1 MDKNYVYSIVIPV
14 LNEEKVLNELYQ
26 ILTKVMTDIG
36 ESYEIIFINDGST
49 DNSLKIMK
57 QLQTHDKRIKIIDF
71 SRNFGHQIAITA
83 GIDFTSGD
91 AVITID
97 ADLQD
102 PPEVIPDLIKKWKEG
117 YEVIYGIR
125 EKRKG
130 ENFFKK
136 ISTLI
141 FYRLINKMTM
151 INMPPDSGDFRLIDK
166 KVVNN
171 LKNIRENN
179 RYVRGLTYWIG
190 FKQIGVPY
198 ERDKRFAGKSKYP
211 IKKLFKLAYDAIF
224 SFSNFPLKIATY
236 FGFIVSFLS
245 FLYLIYALIIK
256 LFTNSVIHGWTSL
269 MISILFL
276 GGVQLI
282 CLGIIGEYIARI
294 NDEVKKRPL
303 YIIKEIIDEDK

>member
-1 MDKNYVYSIVIPV
+1 
-14 LNEEKVLNELYQ
+14 
-26 ILTKVMTDIG
+26 MTDIG

>member
-26 ILTKVMTDIG
+26 RLTKVMTDIG

-57 QLQTHDKRIKIIDF
+57 QLHTHDKRIKIIDF

-136 ISTLI
+136 ITALI

>member
-1 MDKNYVYSIVIPV
+1 VKVIK
-14 LNEEKVLNELYQ
+14 LF
-26 ILTKVMTDIG
+26 
-36 ESYEIIFINDGST
+36 FINDGST

>member
-1 MDKNYVYSIVIPV
+1 MKVIK
-14 LNEEKVLNELYQ
+14 LF
-26 ILTKVMTDIG
+26 
-36 ESYEIIFINDGST
+36 FINDGST

-136 ISTLI
+136 ITALI

-276 GGVQLI
+276 SGVQLI

>member
-26 ILTKVMTDIG
+26 RLTKVMTDIG

-57 QLQTHDKRIKIIDF
+57 QLHTHDKRIKIIDF

-136 ISTLI
+136 I
-141 FYRLINKMTM
+141 YRL
-151 INMPPDSGDFRLIDK
+151 D
-166 KVVNN
+166 
-171 LKNIRENN
+171 
-179 RYVRGLTYWIG
+179 
-190 FKQIGVPY
+190 
-198 ERDKRFAGKSKYP
+198 
-211 IKKLFKLAYDAIF
+211 
-224 SFSNFPLKIATY
+224 
-236 FGFIVSFLS
+236 
-245 FLYLIYALIIK
+245 IICK
-256 LFTNSVIHGWTSL
+256 F
-269 MISILFL
+269 
-276 GGVQLI
+276 
-282 CLGIIGEYIARI
+282 
-294 NDEVKKRPL
+294 
-303 YIIKEIIDEDK
+303 

>member
-14 LNEEKVLNELYQ
+14 LNEEKVLNELYKR
-26 ILTKVMTDIG
+26 LTKVMTDIG

-136 ISTLI
+136 ITTLI
-141 FYRLINKMTM
+141 FYRLINKITM

-211 IKKLFKLAYDAIF
+211 IKKSFKLAYDAIF

>member
-14 LNEEKVLNELYQ
+14 LNEEKVLNELYKR
-26 ILTKVMTDIG
+26 LTKVMTDIG

-57 QLQTHDKRIKIIDF
+57 QLHTHDKRIKIIDF

>member
-26 ILTKVMTDIG
+26 RLTKVMTDIG

-102 PPEVIPDLIKKWKEG
+102 PPEVIPNLIKKWKEG

-136 ISTLI
+136 ITALI

>member
-1 MDKNYVYSIVIPV
+1 
-14 LNEEKVLNELYQ
+14 
-26 ILTKVMTDIG
+26 MTDIG

-57 QLQTHDKRIKIIDF
+57 QLHTHDKRIKIIDF

-102 PPEVIPDLIKKWKEG
+102 PPEVIPNLIKKWKEG

>member
-1 MDKNYVYSIVIPV
+1 
-14 LNEEKVLNELYQ
+14 
-26 ILTKVMTDIG
+26 
-36 ESYEIIFINDGST
+36 
-49 DNSLKIMK
+49 MK
-57 QLQTHDKRIKIIDF
+57 QLHTHDKRIKIIDF

>member
-14 LNEEKVLNELYQ
+14 LNEEKVLNELYKR
-26 ILTKVMTDIG
+26 LTKVMTDIG

-57 QLQTHDKRIKIIDF
+57 QLHTHDKRIKIIDF

-102 PPEVIPDLIKKWKEG
+102 PPEVIPNLIKKWKEG

-136 ISTLI
+136 ITALI

>member
-14 LNEEKVLNELYQ
+14 LNEEKVLNELYKR
-26 ILTKVMTDIG
+26 LTKVMTDIG

-57 QLQTHDKRIKIIDF
+57 QLHTHDKRIKIIDF

-136 ISTLI
+136 ITALI

>member
-14 LNEEKVLNELYQ
+14 LNEEKVLNELYKR
-26 ILTKVMTDIG
+26 LTKVMTDIG

>member
-26 ILTKVMTDIG
+26 RLTKVMTDIG

-57 QLQTHDKRIKIIDF
+57 QLHTHDKRIKIIDF
-71 SRNFGHQIAITA
+71 SRNLGHQIAITA

>member
-26 ILTKVMTDIG
+26 RLTKVMTDIG

-102 PPEVIPDLIKKWKEG
+102 PPEVIPNLIKKWKEG

>member
-26 ILTKVMTDIG
+26 RLTKVMTDIG

>member
-26 ILTKVMTDIG
+26 RLTKVMTDIG

-136 ISTLI
+136 ITALI

>member
-1 MDKNYVYSIVIPV
+1 
-14 LNEEKVLNELYQ
+14 
-26 ILTKVMTDIG
+26 
-36 ESYEIIFINDGST
+36 
-49 DNSLKIMK
+49 
-57 QLQTHDKRIKIIDF
+57 
-71 SRNFGHQIAITA
+71 
-83 GIDFTSGD
+83 
-91 AVITID
+91 
-97 ADLQD
+97 
-102 PPEVIPDLIKKWKEG
+102 
-117 YEVIYGIR
+117 
-125 EKRKG
+125 
-130 ENFFKK
+130 
-136 ISTLI
+136 
-141 FYRLINKMTM
+141 
-151 INMPPDSGDFRLIDK
+151 MPPDSGDFRLIDK

>member
-26 ILTKVMTDIG
+26 RLTKVMTDIG

-57 QLQTHDKRIKIIDF
+57 QLHTHDKRIKIIDF

>member
-14 LNEEKVLNELYQ
+14 LNEEKVLNELYKR
-26 ILTKVMTDIG
+26 LTKVMTDIG

-57 QLQTHDKRIKIIDF
+57 QLHTHDKRIKIIDF
-71 SRNFGHQIAITA
+71 SRNLGHQIAITA

>member
-1 MDKNYVYSIVIPV
+1 MKVIK
-14 LNEEKVLNELYQ
+14 LF
-26 ILTKVMTDIG
+26 
-36 ESYEIIFINDGST
+36 FINDGST

-136 ISTLI
+136 ITALI

>member
-1 MDKNYVYSIVIPV
+1 MKVIK
-14 LNEEKVLNELYQ
+14 LF
-26 ILTKVMTDIG
+26 
-36 ESYEIIFINDGST
+36 FINDGST